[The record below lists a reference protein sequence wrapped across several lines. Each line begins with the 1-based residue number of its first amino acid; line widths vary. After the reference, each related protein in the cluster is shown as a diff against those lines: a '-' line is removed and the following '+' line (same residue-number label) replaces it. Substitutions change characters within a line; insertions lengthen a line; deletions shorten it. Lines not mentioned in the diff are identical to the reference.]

1 MSNSSPAIIMKNTQ
15 EEIKLLQYA
24 IFNAGKKKFQVSTHN
39 VELILSDTSANK
51 SDFLI
56 KSYVNGE
63 LIDTSN
69 GASHISNS
77 FPIDAA
83 KRANIIVSITA
94 PKTYSGTLQ
103 FILKSVSA
111 NNDSSAITHD
121 ATLKSSI
128 VTIKPFVEPPKA
140 IPSLKMMQVSSI
152 TQPLN
157 ITGGSL

>member
-1 MSNSSPAIIMKNTQ
+1 MKNTQ
-15 EEIKLLQYA
+15 EEIKLLQYT

-56 KSYVNGE
+56 KSYVNDE
-63 LIDTSN
+63 LINTSS

-83 KRANIIVSITA
+83 KRANIVVSITA

-128 VTIKPFVEPPKA
+128 VTIKPFVEPPKV

-152 TQPLN
+152 TQPLS